1 MLMRK
6 NVNNDVSKDS
16 PIDNE
21 EEASKLLSHSAPLL
35 RKLIVSGPRH
45 VAHLH
50 MILAIGLLLI
60 NKL

>member
-1 MLMRK
+1 M
-6 NVNNDVSKDS
+6 
-16 PIDNE
+16 
-21 EEASKLLSHSAPLL
+21 SHSAPLL